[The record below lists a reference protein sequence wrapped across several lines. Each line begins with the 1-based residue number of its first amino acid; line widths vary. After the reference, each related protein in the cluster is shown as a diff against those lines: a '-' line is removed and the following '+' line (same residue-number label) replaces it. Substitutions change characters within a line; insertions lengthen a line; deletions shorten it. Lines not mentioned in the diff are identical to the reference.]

1 MTVSVTQ
8 EGDIACV
15 TLDNPPVN
23 ALGQAQRAGLAD
35 AVAQTNAMLGL
46 RAVVLLCAGRS
57 FVAGADIREFGKPP
71 MEPHLPDV
79 LAQIEGA
86 RVPWIAAIHGTALGG
101 GLELALAC
109 RYRVALRSAKLGL
122 PEVTLGLIPGAGG
135 TVRLPRVIAAADALT
150 MVAGGKPVGAMQ
162 AQDMG
167 LVDALADADL
177 LDAALRF
184 GATLADRPD
193 PGPVLARP
201 VLNPDPAAFDRLA
214 AKLAARA
221 RGRNSPK
228 EAIAALRRALTLPAS
243 DALAAERAAF
253 LRLRDDPQSKA
264 LAHVFFAERGA
275 GRLDRLKGISAPA
288 PDRVGVVGGGT
299 MGAGIAAACPLAG
312 RYVTLLEQTP
322 EAAEAAAA
330 RVTGILQDSLS
341 RGVIDTGQHAA
352 CLNAFTA
359 TSNAADLSGV
369 QLAIEAVFEDFDV
382 KRAVLA
388 QLETVT
394 APDCVLATNT
404 SYLDV
409 TALAATMADPS
420 RLVGLHFFSPAHVMK
435 LLEIVVPDAVSD
447 NALASG
453 AALAKALGK
462 ITVFAGVCDGFIA
475 NRIMSAYRADCE
487 YMLEEGALP
496 WQIDAAMVDFGFPM
510 GIYQMQDLAGL
521 DIAWAMRKRRAAEG
535 KRPANYVRIPDILC
549 EAGRFGRKAGR
560 GWYDYSSGEPLP
572 DPEVER
578 VILDESTRKGIVRQA
593 FAAEAIMA
601 RILSVMQAEGD
612 AILREGIAARAEDID
627 VVMINAFGFP
637 RWTGGPMYLRDQ
649 PPRIASD

>member
-1 MTVSVTQ
+1 MTVFVTQ
-8 EGDIACV
+8 EGDIARV

-23 ALGQAQRAGLAD
+23 ALGQAQRAGLAE
-35 AVAQTNAMLGL
+35 AVAQTNAMPGL
-46 RAVVLLCAGRS
+46 RAVVLHCAGRS

-86 RVPWIAAIHGTALGG
+86 HVPWIAAIHGTALGG

-109 RYRVALRSAKLGL
+109 RYRVAARGAKLGL

-135 TVRLPRVIAAADALT
+135 TVRLPRIIPATYALE
-150 MVAGGKPVGAMQ
+150 MVAGGKPISATR
-162 AQDMG
+162 AADLG
-167 LVDALADADL
+167 LVDQLAEGDL
-177 LDAALRF
+177 LDSALHF
-184 GATLADRPD
+184 AATLAERPD

-201 VLNPDPAAFDRLA
+201 VLHPDPAAFDALA
-214 AKLAARA
+214 TKLDKRA
-221 RGRNSPK
+221 RGQNSPK
-228 EAIAALRRALTLPAS
+228 EAVAALRRALTLPAPE
-243 DALAAERAAF
+243 ALAAERTAF

-264 LAHVFFAERGA
+264 LAYVFFAERAA
-275 GRLDRLKGISAPA
+275 GRLDRLKDVRAPV
-288 PDRVGVVGGGT
+288 PERIGVVGGGT
-299 MGAGIAAACPLAG
+299 MGAGIAAACVLAG
-312 RYVTLLEQTP
+312 LRVTLLEQTAEAS
-322 EAAEAAAA
+322 EAAKG
-330 RVTGILQDSLS
+330 RVMGILQDSLA
-341 RGVIDTGQHAA
+341 RGVIGADRHAA
-352 CLNAFTA
+352 CVAAFTA
-359 TSNAADLSGV
+359 TNDPADLSDA
-369 QLAIEAVFEDFDV
+369 QLVIEAVFEDFDV
-382 KRAVLA
+382 KKAVLA

-409 TALAATMADPS
+409 SALAATMADPS

-447 NALASG
+447 HALATG

-487 YMLEEGALP
+487 HMLEEGALP
-496 WQIDAAMVDFGFPM
+496 WQIDAAMVAFGFPM

-560 GWYDYSSGEPLP
+560 GWYDYSSGKPVP

-578 VILDESTRKGIVRQA
+578 VILDESARKGIARQD
-593 FAAEAIMA
+593 FGAEAIMA

-612 AILREGIAARAEDID
+612 AILREGIAARADDID

-637 RWTGGPMYLRDQ
+637 RWTGGPMYLRG
-649 PPRIASD
+649 PS

>member
-1 MTVSVTQ
+1 MTVTVIR
-8 EGDIACV
+8 EGDIARV

-23 ALGQAQRAGLAD
+23 ALGQAQRVGLAD
-35 AVAQTNAMLGL
+35 AVAQTNGMEGL
-46 RAVVLLCAGRS
+46 RAVMLHCVGRS

-71 MEPHLPDV
+71 VEPHLPDV

-86 RVPWIAAIHGTALGG
+86 RVPWIAAIHGNALGG

-109 RYRVALRSAKLGL
+109 RYRVAARDAKLGL

-135 TVRLPRVIAAADALT
+135 TVRLPRVIAATDALT
-150 MVAGGKPVGAMQ
+150 MIAGGKPVGA
-162 AQDMG
+162 ARAAEWG
-167 LVDALADADL
+167 LVDAVAESAVLEE
-177 LDAALRF
+177 ALRF
-184 GATLADRPD
+184 AAMLADHPD
-193 PGPVLARP
+193 PGPVLTRP
-201 VLNPDPAAFDRLA
+201 VLSPDPAAFDSLA
-214 AKLAARA
+214 AKLETRA
-221 RGRNSPK
+221 RGQNSPK
-228 EAIAALRRALTLPAS
+228 EAVAALRRALTLPAPE
-243 DALAAERAAF
+243 ALAAERAVF

-264 LAHVFFAERGA
+264 LSHVFFAERGA
-275 GRLDRLKGISAPA
+275 GRLDRLKDVRVNA
-288 PDRVGVVGGGT
+288 PDRIGVVGGGT
-299 MGAGIAAACPLAG
+299 MGAGIAAACLLAG
-312 RYVTLLEQTP
+312 RRVTLLEQTA
-322 EAAEAAAA
+322 EAAEVAQG

-341 RGVIDTGQHAA
+341 RGVIDTGRHAVCVA
-352 CLNAFTA
+352 AFRA
-359 TSNAADLSGV
+359 THDPADLSAA
-369 QLAIEAVFEDFDV
+369 QLVIEAVFEDFDV

-388 QLETVT
+388 QLERVT
-394 APDCVLATNT
+394 APGCVLATNT

-409 TALAATMADPS
+409 NALAATMADPS

-447 NALASG
+447 HALTTG

-475 NRIMSAYRADCE
+475 NRIMSAYRAECE
-487 YMLEEGALP
+487 HMLEAGALP

-535 KRPANYVRIPDILC
+535 KRPENYVRIPDILC
-549 EAGRFGRKAGR
+549 KAGRFGRKAGR
-560 GWYDYSSGEPLP
+560 GWYDYASGKPVP

-578 VILDESTRKGIVRQA
+578 VILDESARKGIARQD
-593 FAAEAIMA
+593 FSAEAIMA

-612 AILREGIAARAEDID
+612 SILREGIAARADDID

-637 RWTGGPMYLRDQ
+637 RWKGGPMYMAR
-649 PPRIASD
+649 SSG

>member
-1 MTVSVTQ
+1 MSISITR
-8 EGDIACV
+8 EGDIARV

-35 AVAQTNAMLGL
+35 AVAQTNAMDGL
-46 RAVVLLCAGRS
+46 RAVVLHCAGRS

-71 MEPHLPDV
+71 EPPHLPDV

-86 RVPWIAAIHGTALGG
+86 RVPWVAAIHGTALGG

-109 RYRVALRSAKLGL
+109 RYRVAARGTKMGL

-135 TVRLPRVIAAADALT
+135 TVRLPRIIPVTQALQ
-150 MVAGGKPVGAMQ
+150 MVAGGKPVAAAQ
-162 AQDMG
+162 AAEWG
-167 LVDALADADL
+167 LIDHLAEGDV
-177 LDAALRF
+177 LDAAVQF
-184 GATLADRPD
+184 AATVGKRRD

-201 VLNPDPAAFDRLA
+201 VQNPDPAAFDALA
-214 AKLAARA
+214 DRVTKRA
-221 RGRNSPK
+221 RGQHAPV
-228 EAIAALRRALTLPAS
+228 EAVAALRRAVTLPAPE
-243 DALAAERAAF
+243 ALAAERAAF

-275 GRLDRLKGISAPA
+275 ARLDRLKGVGVPA
-288 PDRVGVVGGGT
+288 PERVGVVGGGT
-299 MGAGIAAACPLAG
+299 MGAGIASACLLAG
-312 RYVTLLEQTP
+312 LRVTLLEQTP
-322 EAAEAAAA
+322 DAAQAAQD

-341 RGVIDTGQHAA
+341 RGLITPDRHAA
-352 CLNAFTA
+352 LVARFTA
-359 TSNAADLSGV
+359 TQDATALADS
-369 QLAIEAVFEDFDV
+369 QLVIEAVFEDFDV
-382 KRAVLA
+382 KKTVLA
-388 QLETVT
+388 DLESVT
-394 APDCVLATNT
+394 PRECVLATNT

-409 TALAATMADPS
+409 NALAATLSDPS

-435 LLEIVVPDAVSD
+435 LLEIVVPDRVSD
-447 NALASG
+447 VALATG
-453 AALAKALGK
+453 AALARALGK

-475 NRIMSAYRADCE
+475 NRIMSAYRAACE
-487 YMLEEGALP
+487 HMLEAGALP

-535 KRPANYVRIPDILC
+535 KRPADYVRIPDLLC
-549 EAGRFGRKAGR
+549 EAGRLGRKAGR
-560 GWYDYSSGEPLP
+560 GWYDYSSGKPMP

-578 VILDESTRKGIVRQA
+578 VILDESTRKGIARQT
-593 FAAEAIMA
+593 FTAEDIMA

-612 AILREGIAARAEDID
+612 AILREGIAARADDID

-637 RWTGGPMYLRDQ
+637 RWTGGAMYLRG
-649 PPRIASD
+649 AS